1 MAMLNNQMVTN
12 KIGDLDGFLMAE
24 LTFFGISESVN
35 LWPVVNLGFI
45 LAKTSRLRISL
56 AI

>member
-1 MAMLNNQMVTN
+1 MVTN